1 VFGQN
6 AYFFALVLSFIL
18 MFSSFNYPFLNTPVS
33 GQTPGT
39 PISQEQYDKIKNC
52 TTDLSKRPT
61 PVEYLTYFNCG
72 HVSKDESGRTI
83 RQFTLIVEENQK
95 IPVTYEGHMLDAWT
109 FNGTIP
115 GPTIRV
121 TEGDHVRIRVINSNE
136 NSNPHSLH
144 THSVHYAK
152 NDGVS
157 MGGYPGGAISPGR
170 SFTYEF
176 VAQPYGVYPYHCH
189 VDPIAD
195 HINRGLYGM
204 MIIDPLEPRPQ
215 MTEMAMLLNG
225 YDLDLDLEGPTK
237 IPPAALFQ
245 TIEDSNM
252 TEDMTENE
260 TSTEANMTEDM
271 TENETSTEAN
281 MTEDM
286 TENET
291 STEANMTEDMTE
303 NETSTEA
310 NTTLVS
316 SDMESAGTEDS
327 GEDESSE
334 VDDGGEDRV
343 NEIYTVNGK
352 AFDYMMNPIV
362 LNTGK
367 PYRIFLVNMLEFDLV
382 NSFHLHGAM
391 FNYYT
396 AGTDETAD
404 YNTDIVTLSQGDR
417 GIMEFTYAYPGT
429 YMFHAHQ
436 TEFTDLGWMGLFD
449 VRGDPVEPPL
459 HDAT

>member
-1 VFGQN
+1 VFRQN
-6 AYFFALVLSFIL
+6 AYFFAVVLSIIL
-18 MFSSFNYPFLNTPVS
+18 IFSSLNFPFLNKPAY
-33 GQTPGT
+33 GQTPGS

-52 TTDLSKRPT
+52 TTDLSKKPT
-61 PVEYLTYFNCG
+61 PVEYLTHFNCG
-72 HVSKDESGRTI
+72 HVSKDESGKTV

-95 IPVTYEGHMLDAWT
+95 IPISYEGHILDAWT

-121 TEGDHVRIRVINSNE
+121 TEGDLVRIRVINSNE

-144 THSVHYAK
+144 THSIHYAK

-170 SFTYEF
+170 SYTYEF
-176 VAQPYGVYPYHCH
+176 IAQPYGVYPYHCH

-204 MIIDPLEPRPQ
+204 MIIDPKEPRPQ
-215 MTEMAMLLNG
+215 MSEMAMLLNG

-245 TIEDSNM
+245 AIEQDDNEGSNM
-252 TEDMTENE
+252 TDGALSNE
-260 TSTEANMTEDM
+260 TSTDANMTDGALS
-271 TENETSTEAN
+271 NETSTDAN
-281 MTEDM
+281 MTDGALS
-286 TENET
+286 NET
-291 STEANMTEDMTE
+291 SMDANMQHADEED
-303 NETSTEA
+303 N
-310 NTTLVS
+310 
-316 SDMESAGTEDS
+316 G
-327 GEDESSE
+327 GEDEVTE
-334 VDDGGEDRV
+334 EDDGGVDRT

-352 AFDYMMNPIV
+352 AFDFMMNPIV
-362 LNTGK
+362 LQTGK
-367 PYRIFLVNMLEFDLV
+367 PYRIYVVNMLEFDLV

-391 FNYYT
+391 FDYYT

-404 YNTDIVTLSQGDR
+404 YSTDIVTLSQGDR

-449 VRGDPVEPPL
+449 VRGEPVDPPL
-459 HDAT
+459 HDDT

>member
-1 VFGQN
+1 MFGQN
-6 AYFFALVLSFIL
+6 AYFFALVLSIIL
-18 MFSSFNYPFLNTPVS
+18 IFSSFNYPFLNAPLS
-33 GQTPGT
+33 AQLPGT
-39 PISQEQYDKIKNC
+39 HISQEQYDKIKNC
-52 TTDLSKRPT
+52 STDLSKKPT
-61 PVEYLTYFNCG
+61 AVEYLTYFNCG
-72 HVSKDESGRTI
+72 HVSKDETGRTI

-95 IPVTYEGHMLDAWT
+95 IPVTYEGHILDAWT

-121 TEGDHVRIRVINSNE
+121 TEGDLVRIRVINSNE

-170 SFTYEF
+170 SYTYEF
-176 VAQPYGVYPYHCH
+176 IAQPYGVYPYHCH

-225 YDLDLDLEGPTK
+225 YDMDLDLEGPTK

-245 TIEDSNM
+245 NVEDSNM
-252 TEDMTENE
+252 TEGMTDNE
-260 TSTEANMTEDM
+260 TSAEANM
-271 TENETSTEAN
+271 
-281 MTEDM
+281 
-286 TENET
+286 
-291 STEANMTEDMTE
+291 
-303 NETSTEA
+303 
-310 NTTLVS
+310 TLVS
-316 SDMESAGTEDS
+316 SDIESADEQDDSGDDGSSDEDS
-327 GEDESSE
+327 G
-334 VDDGGEDRV
+334 DRV
-343 NEIYTVNGK
+343 NDIYTVNGK

-362 LNTGK
+362 LQTGK
-367 PYRIFLVNMLEFDLV
+367 PYRIYLVNMLEFDLV

-396 AGTDETAD
+396 AGTDETPD

-449 VRGDPVEPPL
+449 VRGNPVDPQP

>member
-1 VFGQN
+1 MFGQN

-18 MFSSFNYPFLNTPVS
+18 IFSSFNYPFLNTPVS

-52 TTDLSKRPT
+52 TTDLSKKPT

-121 TEGDHVRIRVINSNE
+121 TEGDLVRIRVINSNE

-144 THSVHYAK
+144 THSIHYAK

-176 VAQPYGVYPYHCH
+176 EAQPYGVYPYHCH

-245 TIEDSNM
+245 TLEDSNM
-252 TEDMTENE
+252 TEGMTENE
-260 TSTEANMTEDM
+260 TSA
-271 TENETSTEAN
+271 
-281 MTEDM
+281 
-286 TENET
+286 
-291 STEANMTEDMTE
+291 
-303 NETSTEA
+303 EA

-316 SDMESAGTEDS
+316 SDMESADTEDS
-327 GEDESSE
+327 GGDESSE

-352 AFDYMMNPIV
+352 AFDYMMNPIA
-362 LNTGK
+362 LQTGK

>member
-1 VFGQN
+1 MFGQN
-6 AYFFALVLSFIL
+6 AYFFALVLSIIL
-18 MFSSFNYPFLNTPVS
+18 IFSSFNYPFLNTPVS

-52 TTDLSKRPT
+52 TTELSKKPT

-72 HVSKDESGRTI
+72 HVSKDDSGRTI

-95 IPVTYEGHMLDAWT
+95 IPVTYEGHILDAWT

-121 TEGDHVRIRVINSNE
+121 TEGDLVRIRVINSNE

-144 THSVHYAK
+144 THSIHYAK

-245 TIEDSNM
+245 TLEDSNM

-281 MTEDM
+281 T
-286 TENET
+286 
-291 STEANMTEDMTE
+291 TEDMTE

-316 SDMESAGTEDS
+316 SDLESADTEDDS
-327 GEDESSE
+327 GEDESSGE
-334 VDDGGEDRV
+334 DDGGADRV

-362 LNTGK
+362 LQTGK

-449 VRGDPVEPPL
+449 VRGDPVDPPL

>member
-1 VFGQN
+1 MFGQN

-18 MFSSFNYPFLNTPVS
+18 IFSSFNYPFLNVPVS
-33 GQTPGT
+33 AQTPGT
-39 PISQEQYDKIKNC
+39 HISQEQYDKIKNC
-52 TTDLSKRPT
+52 TTELSKIPT

-95 IPVTYEGHMLDAWT
+95 IPVTYEGHILDAWT

-121 TEGDHVRIRVINSNE
+121 TEGDLVRIRVINSNE

-144 THSVHYAK
+144 THSIHYAK

-215 MTEMAMLLNG
+215 MMEMAMLMNG

-245 TIEDSNM
+245 TTEDSNM
-252 TEDMTENE
+252 TEGMADNE
-260 TSTEANMTEDM
+260 TSTEANMTEGMAD
-271 TENETSTEAN
+271 NETSTEAN
-281 MTEDM
+281 MT
-286 TENET
+286 
-291 STEANMTEDMTE
+291 
-303 NETSTEA
+303 
-310 NTTLVS
+310 LVS
-316 SDMESAGTEDS
+316 SDMTNADEQDDSGDDESSDEDS
-327 GEDESSE
+327 G
-334 VDDGGEDRV
+334 DRV

-362 LNTGK
+362 LQTGK
-367 PYRIFLVNMLEFDLV
+367 PYRIYLVNMLEFDLV

-449 VRGDPVEPPL
+449 VRGNAVEPTS
-459 HDAT
+459 HDTT

>member
-1 VFGQN
+1 VFRQN
-6 AYFFALVLSFIL
+6 AYFFAVVLSIIL
-18 MFSSFNYPFLNTPVS
+18 VFSSLNFPFLNKPAY
-33 GQTPGT
+33 GQTPGS

-52 TTDLSKRPT
+52 TTDLGKKPT
-61 PVEYLTYFNCG
+61 PIEYLTHFNCG
-72 HVSKDESGRTI
+72 HVSKDESGRTV

-95 IPVTYEGHMLDAWT
+95 IPVSYEGHILDAWT

-121 TEGDHVRIRVINSNE
+121 TEGDLVRIRVINSNE

-144 THSVHYAK
+144 THSIHYAK

-170 SFTYEF
+170 SYTYEF
-176 VAQPYGVYPYHCH
+176 IAQPYGVYPYHCH

-204 MIIDPLEPRPQ
+204 MIIDPKEPRPQ

-237 IPPAALFQ
+237 LPPAALFQ
-245 TIEDSNM
+245 VIEQDDNEGSNM
-252 TEDMTENE
+252 TDSPLSNE
-260 TSTEANMTEDM
+260 TSMDANMTDSPLS
-271 TENETSTEAN
+271 NETSMDAN
-281 MTEDM
+281 MTDSPLS
-286 TENET
+286 NET
-291 STEANMTEDMTE
+291 SMDANMTH
-303 NETSTEA
+303 
-310 NTTLVS
+310 VS
-316 SDMESAGTEDS
+316 SNMQHADEEDNG
-327 GEDESSE
+327 GEDEVTE
-334 VDDGGEDRV
+334 EDDGGVDRI

-362 LNTGK
+362 LQTGK
-367 PYRIFLVNMLEFDLV
+367 PYRIYVVNMLEFDLV

-391 FNYYT
+391 FDYYT

-404 YNTDIVTLSQGDR
+404 YSTDIVTLSQGDR

-449 VRGDPVEPPL
+449 VRGEPVDPPL
-459 HDAT
+459 HDDT

>member
-1 VFGQN
+1 
-6 AYFFALVLSFIL
+6 
-18 MFSSFNYPFLNTPVS
+18 
-33 GQTPGT
+33 
-39 PISQEQYDKIKNC
+39 
-52 TTDLSKRPT
+52 
-61 PVEYLTYFNCG
+61 
-72 HVSKDESGRTI
+72 
-83 RQFTLIVEENQK
+83 
-95 IPVTYEGHMLDAWT
+95 
-109 FNGTIP
+109 
-115 GPTIRV
+115 
-121 TEGDHVRIRVINSNE
+121 
-136 NSNPHSLH
+136 
-144 THSVHYAK
+144 
-152 NDGVS
+152 
-157 MGGYPGGAISPGR
+157 
-170 SFTYEF
+170 
-176 VAQPYGVYPYHCH
+176 
-189 VDPIAD
+189 
-195 HINRGLYGM
+195 
-204 MIIDPLEPRPQ
+204 
-215 MTEMAMLLNG
+215 
-225 YDLDLDLEGPTK
+225 
-237 IPPAALFQ
+237 
-245 TIEDSNM
+245 M

-260 TSTEANMTEDM
+260 TSTDANMTEDM
-271 TENETSTEAN
+271 TENETSTDAN

-291 STEANMTEDMTE
+291 STD
-303 NETSTEA
+303 A

-316 SDMESAGTEDS
+316 SDMESADTEDES
-327 GEDESSE
+327 GVDESSE
-334 VDDGGEDRV
+334 EDDGGVERV

-449 VRGDPVEPPL
+449 VRGDPVDPPL

>member
-18 MFSSFNYPFLNTPVS
+18 IFSSFNYPFLNTPVS

-121 TEGDHVRIRVINSNE
+121 TEGDLVRIRVINSNE

-144 THSVHYAK
+144 THSIHYAK

-291 STEANMTEDMTE
+291 STEAN
-303 NETSTEA
+303 
-310 NTTLVS
+310 TTLVS
-316 SDMESAGTEDS
+316 SDMESADTEDS

>member
-1 VFGQN
+1 MFGQN
-6 AYFFALVLSFIL
+6 AYFFPLVLSIIL
-18 MFSSFNYPFLNTPVS
+18 IFSSFNYPFLNTPVS
-33 GQTPGT
+33 GQIPGT
-39 PISQEQYDKIKNC
+39 QISQEEYDKIKNC

-72 HVSKDESGRTI
+72 HVSKDESGKTI

-95 IPVTYEGHMLDAWT
+95 IPVTYEGHILDAWT

-121 TEGDHVRIRVINSNE
+121 TEGDIIRIRVINSNE

-144 THSVHYAK
+144 THSIHYAK

-252 TEDMTENE
+252 TEDITENE
-260 TSTEANMTEDM
+260 TSTEANMTEDI
-271 TENETSTEAN
+271 
-281 MTEDM
+281 
-286 TENET
+286 
-291 STEANMTEDMTE
+291 TE

-316 SDMESAGTEDS
+316 SDMESADTEDDI

-362 LNTGK
+362 LQTGK

-404 YNTDIVTLSQGDR
+404 YSTDIVTLSQGDR

-449 VRGDPVEPPL
+449 VRGDPVDPPL

>member
-1 VFGQN
+1 MFGQN
-6 AYFFALVLSFIL
+6 AYFFALVLSIIL
-18 MFSSFNYPFLNTPVS
+18 IFSSFNYPFLNTPVS
-33 GQTPGT
+33 GQIPGT
-39 PISQEQYDKIKNC
+39 HISQEEYDKIKNC
-52 TTDLSKRPT
+52 TTDVSKRPT

-95 IPVTYEGHMLDAWT
+95 IPVTYEGHILDAWT

-121 TEGDHVRIRVINSNE
+121 TEGDLVRIRVINSNE

-144 THSVHYAK
+144 THSIHYAK

-245 TIEDSNM
+245 TLEDSNM
-252 TEDMTENE
+252 TEHMTENE
-260 TSTEANMTEDM
+260 TSTEANMTEHM

-281 MTEDM
+281 MTEH
-286 TENET
+286 
-291 STEANMTEDMTE
+291 MTE

-316 SDMESAGTEDS
+316 SDMENADTEDDS
-327 GEDESSE
+327 GDDESSE

-362 LNTGK
+362 LQTGK
-367 PYRIFLVNMLEFDLV
+367 PHRIFLVNMLEFDLV

-404 YNTDIVTLSQGDR
+404 YSTDIVTLSQGDR

-449 VRGDPVEPPL
+449 VRGDPVDPPL

>member
-6 AYFFALVLSFIL
+6 AYFFALVLSIIL
-18 MFSSFNYPFLNTPVS
+18 IFSSFNYPFLNTPVS

-52 TTDLSKRPT
+52 TTELSKKPT

-72 HVSKDESGRTI
+72 HVSKDDSGRTI

-121 TEGDHVRIRVINSNE
+121 TEGDLVRIRVINSNE

-245 TIEDSNM
+245 TLEDSNM

-260 TSTEANMTEDM
+260 TSTEANMTQDM

-281 MTEDM
+281 MTQ
-286 TENET
+286 
-291 STEANMTEDMTE
+291 DMTE

-316 SDMESAGTEDS
+316 SDLESADTEDDS
-327 GEDESSE
+327 GEDESSGE
-334 VDDGGEDRV
+334 DDGGADRV

-362 LNTGK
+362 LQTGK

-449 VRGDPVEPPL
+449 VRGDPVDPPL